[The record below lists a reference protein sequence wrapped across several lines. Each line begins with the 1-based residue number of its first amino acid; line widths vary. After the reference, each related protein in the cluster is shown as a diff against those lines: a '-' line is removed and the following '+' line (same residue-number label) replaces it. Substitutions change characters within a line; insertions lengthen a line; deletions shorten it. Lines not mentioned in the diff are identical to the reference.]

1 MKGTQRRTIRKEK
14 NNSAGFTLIEMIVTV
29 AIIAIFS
36 GVVVTLITTGSS
48 LFRGVS
54 GNTKSQV
61 KAQETLDEIEDL
73 IIDANRS
80 IYYAY
85 GSGTDMGT
93 QITSDID
100 DSNAAS
106 KTLLPAMNTKM
117 AMEPAVM
124 FLMCLT
130 GWEVKENFITV
141 SVSTQR
147 QAAIRKKKMR
157 MAQAT
162 IQKISRQWIPVG
174 FLQKAWTMELL
185 YLHQPTMIVVMELFP
200 EAVQIRQKI
209 LKN

>member
-1 MKGTQRRTIRKEK
+1 MQTEVFITHTVQERIWERRLP
-14 NNSAGFTLIEMIVTV
+14 ATLM
-29 AIIAIFS
+29 
-36 GVVVTLITTGSS
+36 TLMRHQK
-48 LFRGVS
+48 L
-54 GNTKSQV
+54 
-61 KAQETLDEIEDL
+61 
-73 IIDANRS
+73 
-80 IYYAY
+80 
-85 GSGTDMGT
+85 
-93 QITSDID
+93 
-100 DSNAAS
+100 
-106 KTLLPAMNTKM
+106 LLPAMNTKM

>member
-1 MKGTQRRTIRKEK
+1 MQTEVFITHTVQERIWERRLP
-14 NNSAGFTLIEMIVTV
+14 ATLM
-29 AIIAIFS
+29 
-36 GVVVTLITTGSS
+36 TLMRHQK
-48 LFRGVS
+48 L
-54 GNTKSQV
+54 
-61 KAQETLDEIEDL
+61 
-73 IIDANRS
+73 
-80 IYYAY
+80 
-85 GSGTDMGT
+85 
-93 QITSDID
+93 
-100 DSNAAS
+100 
-106 KTLLPAMNTKM
+106 LLPAMNTKM
-117 AMEPAVM
+117 AMELAVM

-147 QAAIRKKKMR
+147 QAAIRKKKM
-157 MAQAT
+157 T